1 MVMYSLKNNYDCICI
16 ILNKEI
22 VVVKCYI
29 VYVFKMVWFLIKLFI
44 ILFKCYMK
52 LWLVLILVYLL
63 L

>member
-29 VYVFKMVWFLIKLFI
+29 VYVFNG
-44 ILFKCYMK
+44 
-52 LWLVLILVYLL
+52 LVFNKVIYIFV
-63 L
+63 